1 MSDNSPVLDHTNS
14 NSSQPLRISR
24 EGGWRTT
31 VGFIRSAFDSLENA
45 PKRADMILTSLFGV
59 PTVVL
64 AHPSL
69 ISQVLTDTKGVW
81 IKDRMTRRASD
92 VFGDGLLLSEG
103 DIWKRQRKIL
113 NPGFSS
119 VRFDAYASVMRDR
132 TAVAVANWPDQ
143 GRIDVASEMARLTL
157 DVAVRTLFGADIAES
172 NARRVSEAFSAV
184 SDFFASP
191 LNMLPFSI
199 PKWLPLPLIQRYVRA
214 VAELDSVL
222 NELISMRRSK
232 TQSGEDLLSMLLS
245 SRDESGGFSDREV
258 RDQAVTFLLAGHE
271 TTALGLTFA
280 LFELGRRPDLRA
292 RLFAEVDAADL
303 EVGIESLPF
312 TTQVIKESLRL
323 YPPAY
328 ALSRENTGD
337 VTLGGLLIKKGSVVV
352 ASPWALHRDARW
364 HANPLEFRPER
375 WTPEYEKTLPSGA
388 YFPFGMGPRKCI
400 GSRFA
405 MIEAV
410 LLLTG
415 IARRF
420 DWNSID
426 KDLPPLQPTLTCR
439 PTKPVWVTVQERN
452 SY

>member
-1 MSDNSPVLDHTNS
+1 
-14 NSSQPLRISR
+14 
-24 EGGWRTT
+24 
-31 VGFIRSAFDSLENA
+31 
-45 PKRADMILTSLFGV
+45 
-59 PTVVL
+59 
-64 AHPSL
+64 
-69 ISQVLTDTKGVW
+69 
-81 IKDRMTRRASD
+81 
-92 VFGDGLLLSEG
+92 
-103 DIWKRQRKIL
+103 
-113 NPGFSS
+113 
-119 VRFDAYASVMRDR
+119 
-132 TAVAVANWPDQ
+132 
-143 GRIDVASEMARLTL
+143 
-157 DVAVRTLFGADIAES
+157 
-172 NARRVSEAFSAV
+172 
-184 SDFFASP
+184 
-191 LNMLPFSI
+191 
-199 PKWLPLPLIQRYVRA
+199 
-214 VAELDSVL
+214 
-222 NELISMRRSK
+222 
-232 TQSGEDLLSMLLS
+232 MLLS

-328 ALSRENTGD
+328 ALSRENTCD

-388 YFPFGMGPRKCI
+388 YFPFGMGARKCI

-426 KDLPPLQPTLTCR
+426 KHLPPLQPTLTCR
-439 PTKPVWVTVQERN
+439 PTRPVWVAVQERN